1 MTTNSYPLSG
11 SILSFVIF
19 LAFSLSSGG
28 QTFQDI
34 NSGITAVG
42 RSASEWCDYD
52 QDGDLDLI
60 ISGLGID
67 EARQTVIYRN
77 DAGDF
82 VDIQAGLPG
91 MKEASAS
98 WGDYDGDGDF
108 DLVLAGNSESG
119 DKTYIFRNDDG
130 GFVDTDSGI
139 PGIRNGDAQWGDYD
153 NDGDLDLF
161 ITGNWMGKIFVNN
174 NGVFTDSGQDFG
186 YWASSSMDWGDY
198 DNDGDLDI
206 ILIGD
211 SGAGVVTMLFRN
223 NSGIFEE
230 SGIQIDGLM
239 SGTADLVDCDNDGD
253 LDIAISGFNDALE
266 ARFVM
271 YENQG
276 NDTFEIF
283 WAGIEG
289 VALGSVDW
297 GDFDNDGDLDMIMSG
312 KATGCGAYVS
322 GLYRNDGEYFYKL
335 STEFIIAQRGALNWA
350 DYDNDGDLDFVITGL
365 STSEYP
371 LSKIYRNM
379 DGMNVYQA
387 NTPPEVPAQIEHELN
402 GNSVILRWDRASD
415 DQTPVEGLY
424 YNLRMGLTEDGS
436 EIISCMSDLATGAR
450 RIISRGNM
458 NQDTSWMIH
467 NLEAGTYYYN
477 VQTVD
482 QGFLGSVFT
491 VSGSFTITATGIN
504 NRTNDDLDAHIFPN
518 PASDHIRV
526 EINDEALIEIFNIH
540 GQIVRS
546 EDMPESGL
554 ISLDDLNPGMY
565 FVRISAPGGNR
576 TISLIKK

>member
-108 DLVLAGNSESG
+108 DLVLAGNSDSG

-139 PGIRNGDAQWGDYD
+139 PGISNGDAQWGDYD

-198 DNDGDLDI
+198 
-206 ILIGD
+206 
-211 SGAGVVTMLFRN
+211 
-223 NSGIFEE
+223 
-230 SGIQIDGLM
+230 
-239 SGTADLVDCDNDGD
+239 
-253 LDIAISGFNDALE
+253 
-266 ARFVM
+266 
-271 YENQG
+271 
-276 NDTFEIF
+276 
-283 WAGIEG
+283 
-289 VALGSVDW
+289 
-297 GDFDNDGDLDMIMSG
+297 DNDGDLDMIMSG